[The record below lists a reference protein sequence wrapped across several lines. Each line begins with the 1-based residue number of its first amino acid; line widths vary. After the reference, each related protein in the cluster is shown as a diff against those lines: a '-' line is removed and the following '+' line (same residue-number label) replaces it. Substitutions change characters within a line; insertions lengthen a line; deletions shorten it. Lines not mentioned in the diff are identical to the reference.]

1 MELQERGDRCW
12 YQVALIQMG
21 KTRYSQEAKSTAQ
34 RSDEGKRAE
43 EAAGAPAGWMRDGQL
58 ENGRG

>member
-1 MELQERGDRCW
+1 MQDRGDRCW
-12 YQVALIQMG
+12 YRVALIQMG

-43 EAAGAPAGWMRDGQL
+43 EAAGAPEGCMWDGQP
-58 ENGRG
+58 ENWTG